1 MMVRTLF
8 MAVAVCLV
16 GCVNPFAPGLDD
28 SSANGA
34 GQLDDLK
41 TIDGVLQTMRK
52 AYAYRDTTIYGKT
65 LAPDFIFIYRDYD
78 KGVDV
83 FWGRDVEIQ
92 STFGLFQNAQRL
104 DLVWNNAVSVSGDT
118 AQSIRATVIK
128 NFNLTVTFNPSDVL
142 RITGYANLTLQRTG
156 PDAPW
161 QIVQW
166 RDESN
171 Y

>member
-1 MMVRTLF
+1 MSLRVLF
-8 MAVAVCLV
+8 AAAALCLA

-28 SSANGA
+28 SSAIDA
-34 GQLDDLK
+34 GQLDDMN

-92 STFGLFQNAQRL
+92 STYGLFQNAQRL
-104 DLVWNNAVSVSGDT
+104 DLIWNNAVSVSGDT
-118 AQSIRATVIK
+118 AQSVRATVIK
-128 NFNLTVTFNPSDVL
+128 NFNLTVTFSPTDVL
-142 RITGYANLTLQRTG
+142 RISGYANLTLERSG
-156 PDAPW
+156 PDAIW